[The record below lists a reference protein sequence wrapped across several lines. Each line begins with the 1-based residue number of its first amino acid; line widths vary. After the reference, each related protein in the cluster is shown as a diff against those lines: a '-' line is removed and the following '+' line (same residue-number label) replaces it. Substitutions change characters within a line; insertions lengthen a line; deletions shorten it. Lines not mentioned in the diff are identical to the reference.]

1 MKLELGLCTCLKK
14 LSLSVSGRGKI
25 FTRSVEY
32 LNQEEIIFPE
42 IKKLASKAGG
52 SFRDFATIV
61 SVNGPG
67 RFTGMRISYTLASVY
82 SMLSG
87 ARVYAASVLDCL
99 AYNVFSYIPQQAQIA
114 AISRAFK
121 DEFYLAFYEVKK
133 GRLRTSSQIFWLKDK
148 ELSVKLK
155 GFEGLIVGEKEDY
168 EEIYSVVPPGV
179 KTAEE
184 RISRI
189 MPEKIVETG
198 IYFARKDFK
207 PLYIKPA
214 KYESIK

>member
-14 LSLSVSGRGKI
+14 LSLSVSGGGKI
-25 FTRSVEY
+25 FTRSIEY
-32 LNQEEIIFPE
+32 LNQEEIIFDE
-42 IKKLASKAGG
+42 IKKLAGRAKG
-52 SFRDFATIV
+52 SFRDFKTIV

-87 ARVYAASVLDCL
+87 ARVYPVSVLDCL
-99 AYNVFSYIPQQAQIA
+99 AYNVFSSMPQQTQIA
-114 AISRAFK
+114 AVSRAFK

-133 GRLRTSSQIFWLKDK
+133 GRLRSISRILWLKDK
-148 ELSVKLK
+148 ELYEKLK
-155 GFEGLIVGEKEDY
+155 GFGGLIAGEKEDY
-168 EEIYSVVPPGV
+168 EGIYSVVPPGV

-184 RISRI
+184 TISRI
-189 MPEKIVETG
+189 VPEKIVEAG
-198 IYFARKDFK
+198 IYFARKNFK